1 MAQNIVRKSF
11 QERAALVF
19 LYAALL
25 TPLIVGSS
33 VSIFPFIFPKVM
45 FFQIVVGV
53 FAAIL
58 VPIIIN
64 NKQYSIRN
72 IYAYTLGVYAI
83 ILGLSGIFA
92 FDKSRA
98 FWSNFERMTGIVFI
112 WSAILFSILVASYF
126 SANIQKLR
134 GFLSYLVSVSVIV
147 AFSGIVQRFDDA
159 FLLSQGSRVSGTFGN
174 PIYLGGFCAQLAL
187 IAGYL
192 AYIHRKDLIMWWY
205 LFAVAVNSIALY
217 LSGTRSALVG
227 LFGALGL
234 VGIYA
239 GTRLWVAG
247 KKKFVVSSAI
257 AIVVVVGTLFAL
269 PRYVPA
275 LEGTMLDRVTNIGDA
290 LSTTGSTRLIAWKI
304 AIKGFMERPV
314 FGWGPEN
321 FFFVFNKYYDPKS
334 LLHGSYET
342 WFDHAH
348 NAVFDVLVTQ
358 GFVGFVVYL
367 FQYAVIIWM
376 CHKTR
381 GSDENENLLSVIL
394 ASIFVLHFIH
404 NIFVFDHP
412 GSYVEFYALGA
423 VVAARYIVWKRQQT
437 QENIVATSIPSHNI
451 SNYMVSGIVV
461 LLTAYVVVPS
471 FRQNYLDLQAQI
483 AAGTDLNVS
492 QRYFKDAIAIDGPHT
507 TEVLMDVGRIAQRIP
522 LTVNG
527 NQSFVSVPM
536 FKNFYDF
543 SLQSLDEVIKKHEPG
558 NVLAAIMKAQLLMNV
573 AQATNNVDAIEAS
586 SAAFAYATTLSPDRQ
601 QIAYSWAHL
610 LLLKNDVEGAKK
622 LLEDVNRK
630 EPGVG
635 VGHWYLALIYLDLDV
650 ARAAVELDLAQKTGY
665 NISAPENRLLSGLI
679 YARANQVD
687 KAVELF
693 TLALNDTKTRNWSAE
708 FALAADQVFAQKKL
722 GELQSQLRNQFQEFF
737 QNKKK

>member
-1 MAQNIVRKSF
+1 MAHITVKNSF
-11 QERAALVF
+11 EERLAQVF

-33 VSIFPFIFPKVM
+33 FSIFPFIFPKVM
-45 FFQIVVGV
+45 FFEIVVGLL
-53 FAAIL
+53 AAVLI
-58 VPIIIN
+58 PIMLK
-64 NKQYSIRN
+64 NKQYSLKN
-72 IYAYTLGVYAI
+72 IYAYTMGVYAI
-83 ILGLSGIFA
+83 VLGLAGANA
-92 FDKSRA
+92 FDRSRA

-112 WSAILFSILVASYF
+112 WFAILFSVLVAAYF

-147 AFSGIVQRFDDA
+147 AFSGIAQRFDAA
-159 FLLSQGSRVSGTFGN
+159 FLMSQGSRVSGTFGN

-192 AYIHRKDLIMWWY
+192 AYINREKTIKWWY
-205 LFAVAVNSIALY
+205 LFAVIINCVAIY

-227 LFGALGL
+227 LAGALGIIGVYAGSRLWMEGKKRL
-234 VGIYA
+234 VG
-239 GTRLWVAG
+239 
-247 KKKFVVSSAI
+247 SI
-257 AIVVVVGTLFAL
+257 AIGIVIVVGMLFAL

-275 LEGTMLDRVTNIGDA
+275 LRGTMLERVTNIGDA

-304 AIKGFMERPV
+304 AIRGFAERPV

-334 LLHGSYET
+334 LLHGTYET

-358 GFVGFVVYL
+358 GFVGFAVYL
-367 FQYAVIIWM
+367 FQYGIIFWM
-376 CHKTR
+376 CYKTR
-381 GSDENENLLSVIL
+381 GADENENILSVVL
-394 ASIFVLHFIH
+394 ASIFTLHFIH

-423 VVAARYIVWKRQQT
+423 VVAARFSVWKQQ
-437 QENIVATSIPSHNI
+437 QSQVSIASASPQGQKTTNFL
-451 SNYMVSGIVV
+451 VSGAII
-461 LLTAYVVVPS
+461 LITIIVVVPS
-471 FRQNYLDLQAQI
+471 MRQNYLDLQAQI

-492 QRYFKDAIAIDGPHT
+492 QQYFKDAIAVNGPHT
-507 TEVLMDVGRIAQRIP
+507 TEVLMDVGRIAQRVP
-522 LTVNG
+522 FTVNG
-527 NQSFVSVPM
+527 NQSFLSVPM

-543 SLQSLDEVIKKHEPG
+543 SLQSLDQVINKYEPG

-573 AQATNNVDAIEAS
+573 AQASNSREAIEAS

-610 LLLKNDVEGAKK
+610 LLLKNDIEGAKK
-622 LLEDVNRK
+622 LLEDVNAK

-635 VGHWYLALIYLDLDV
+635 IGHWYLALIYLDLDV
-650 ARAAVELDLAQKTGY
+650 KRAAAELDLAEQYGY
-665 NISAPENRLLSGLI
+665 TISSPENRLLSGLI
-679 YARANQVD
+679 YSRASQQE
-687 KAVELF
+687 KAASLF
-693 TLALNDTKTRNWSAE
+693 TLALNDSKTRNWNAE
-708 FALAADQVFAQKKL
+708 FVLTADQVFSSIKR
-722 GELQSQLRNQFQEFF
+722 GELQDKIRAQFPEFF
-737 QNKKK
+737 KTKK